1 MTSPKGKAFANA
13 VGVTRPPERLLGL
26 LRQHE
31 RLLGDVRRKRKV
43 LQRAQEEVERVAA
56 EVNRRLRGVF
66 EESARIDAEVHALFG
81 ELLRGSRLA
90 KRARRAVARF
100 YAELQGRGVLSE
112 GPGAAAPSGPGVS
125 SPDFED
131 DYPGDGERPDGA
143 GAGRGNRPGGRRSSR
158 TRNAAADDVPAAA
171 PPAGNPTLRGLF
183 LRLARALHPD
193 RVQDAREQAARTE
206 TMKEINRAYREG
218 DIARLAELER
228 LMAAQSGVTAA
239 NGARGAHGPGLE
251 RTGGDLG
258 GPDVDAR
265 CAALE
270 QTNQALREQLNT
282 LRRDLRAL
290 RESGMGRLAT
300 DIARHRARG
309 AKGDP
314 FAELEG
320 DAAAEVER
328 YRAFRDHVRAFRD
341 GAISLEDLLMGPLED
356 LDEDGAWNDED
367 DADLRGEA
375 GGRRARHPAAPAKR
389 GRPGRRR

>member
-1 MTSPKGKAFANA
+1 MSAPKARAFANA

-43 LQRAQEEVERVAA
+43 FQRAQEDVERVAA
-56 EVNRRLRGVF
+56 EVNRRLETVF
-66 EESARIDAEVHALFG
+66 EESARIDAELHALFG
-81 ELLRGSRLA
+81 ELLQGSRLA

-100 YAELQGRGVLSE
+100 YAELRRRGVLSE
-112 GPGAAAPSGPGVS
+112 GPGPAVS

-131 DYPGDGERPDGA
+131 DDCPDEGDRSDGTD
-143 GAGRGNRPGGRRSSR
+143 GRARTDRPGGPRSSHS
-158 TRNAAADDVPAAA
+158 RNAAAADVPAAA
-171 PPAGNPTLRGLF
+171 PPAANPTLRGLF

-228 LMAAQSGVTAA
+228 LVAAQGGATGA
-239 NGARGAHGPGLE
+239 NGKRGPSGPGPDLE
-251 RTGGDLG
+251 RKGGDVSGL
-258 GPDVDAR
+258 DVDAR

-270 QTNQALREQLNT
+270 ETNQALREQLNM

-300 DIARHRARG
+300 DIEHHRARG
-309 AKGDP
+309 TKGDP
-314 FAELEG
+314 FAELEA

-328 YRAFRDHVRAFRD
+328 YRAFRDLVRAFRD
-341 GAISLEDLLMGPLED
+341 GSISLEDLLMGPLEG
-356 LDEDGAWNDED
+356 LDED
-367 DADLRGEA
+367 DAWSDDDGDFRGGP
-375 GGRRARHPAAPAKR
+375 GGRRARHPPAPAKR
-389 GRPGRRR
+389 GHAGQRR